1 MYQCRCCNKAV
12 KVTDGKISA
21 LALHFNPTSTS
32 YCKRKFTP
40 LDRGMLGVFDND
52 RDAPSKK
59 VVPSA
64 DATSHGGAA
73 SNIGS
78 FHTQSVEQWLD
89 AGKRRA
95 HKMLVAVVRRRSIAW
110 IIGESLP
117 FTILQSRSF
126 LDMIEAVT
134 PAALPAFK
142 SARQVK
148 RDIGVVSL
156 NLFDQAISA
165 LSKTS
170 FSMQLDEWTTPGM
183 QHAFQ
188 ALVLTHIDQEWQ
200 YHSYCIDFQVLRGR
214 HSGSTFAGHVVSFL
228 TDNGLTDNW
237 NGVITTDSASSN
249 TRMSTLI
256 ERKLETEKVKLKNPF
271 VARTSHIRC
280 FAHHLNLVVQ
290 TMCIAFGVPR
300 EESSRQSKI
309 VVPVGGVVEDEDPED
324 EHRDLPVVGD
334 WDEAEKELESA
345 AGGKTEK
352 TERNLPP
359 VLVAIPE
366 EEDEDREDPED
377 PDAGAAAHGG
387 VQGSDTQS
395 TTGPDPAPPPPS
407 GQLPGYGQEK
417 GYLSPLTKIATIV
430 KIARSSPE
438 RRRKYLRKAR
448 EAYNGNKIMA
458 DAVLVPPAF
467 NKTRWN
473 SRYFQLHSALK
484 YAKGLVY
491 VVRSDEEG
499 VYDINLNINADEIK
513 LLKKVTDILTY
524 FLTLIKSVE
533 REAPTAAD
541 ILRYHGDL
549 AHALKVECDEARQLN
564 NEVGTFFANA
574 LQLGMDKLAV
584 YRERAS
590 QYDPLLL
597 AAILDPKYRLAILLK
612 DYSSATVARA
622 KELLKIE
629 VEKVIGSGSA
639 PLRSTVFSPAG
650 AAKPQ
655 WRRFSP
661 PPEQNHTDEITAYLL
676 GGFPFRSG
684 ETTLGWWRDNAKNL
698 RVLSEVARR
707 VLASAG
713 STAAVERVFS
723 AAGRICTP
731 RRRSIAPATI

>member
-290 TMCIAFGVPR
+290 TMYIAFGVPR

-513 LLKKVTDILTY
+513 LLKK
-524 FLTLIKSVE
+524 
-533 REAPTAAD
+533 
-541 ILRYHGDL
+541 
-549 AHALKVECDEARQLN
+549 
-564 NEVGTFFANA
+564 
-574 LQLGMDKLAV
+574 
-584 YRERAS
+584 
-590 QYDPLLL
+590 
-597 AAILDPKYRLAILLK
+597 
-612 DYSSATVARA
+612 
-622 KELLKIE
+622 ELLKIE

-698 RVLSEVARR
+698 PVLSEVARR

-731 RRRSIAPATI
+731 RRRSIAPATIQQLVIAQQLIKAGFDPMAGEALPEDDPEALETQPPLP